1 MITRSSTRQASVSAR
16 TTHSLTLRETEV
28 DDILD
33 VVQECATSGISPVQ
47 PEFYRTFEGCAELLP
62 PRLLRFLRDFRD
74 DGAVAVCQVHGFPVD
89 HAVAGPTPEH
99 WERPE
104 GLSATLHSDIYLALC
119 GFALGDP
126 FSWATLQ
133 YGRMIQDIFPIRGDE
148 RCESGHGSEGF
159 LSFHTDDAFRPDRAD
174 YLLLFGIRNTDVVPT
189 FVAAVRD
196 VELDPRDRQLLSEP
210 RFHIR
215 PDDEHIRQLEL
226 RAPGDPALERAI
238 GMRDRP
244 EPVPVL
250 YEDEDGPHVRLD
262 LPFMRVIGGDL
273 VTEQALNRLR
283 AELNRVR
290 RPLVAAAGTLL
301 LLDNRSVAHA
311 RSSFTPRYDGTDRW
325 LRKLIVSRAAGGL
338 GRDPRPRVRL

>member
-1 MITRSSTRQASVSAR
+1 MTTHCSTSQAPAPARS
-16 TTHSLTLRETEV
+16 THSLTLNEAEV
-28 DDILD
+28 DDALD
-33 VVQECATSGISPVQ
+33 AVQELAECGVSPVQ
-47 PEFYRTFEGCAELLP
+47 PEFYQKFEGCAELLP
-62 PRLLRFLRDFRD
+62 PRLLRFLRDFLD
-74 DGAVAVCQVHGFPVD
+74 DPEVPVCQVHGFPVD
-89 HAVAGPTPEH
+89 GAVVGPTPDH

-104 GLSATLHSDIYLALC
+104 GLSATLHSDIFLALC
-119 GFALGDP
+119 GSALGDP
-126 FSWATLQ
+126 FTWATLQ

-159 LSFHTDDAFRPDRAD
+159 LSLHTDDAFRPDRAD

-189 FVAAVRD
+189 YVAAIRD
-196 VELDPRDRQLLSEP
+196 VELDPHDRQLLFEP

-250 YEDEDGPHVRLD
+250 YEDAEGLHVRLD
-262 LPFMRVIGGDL
+262 LPFMHVIGEDPETG
-273 VTEQALNRLR
+273 QALNRLR
-283 AELNRVR
+283 AELERVR

-301 LLDNRSVAHA
+301 ILDNRSVAHA
-311 RSSFTPRYDGTDRW
+311 RNSFTPRYDGTDRW
-325 LRKLIVSRAAGGL
+325 LRKIIVSRDLSALGG
-338 GRDPRPRVRL
+338 DPFQRVRL